1 MIWNRPDILSVFSYL
16 LSIICFGLV
25 CILSNSIIVTIS
37 FVGSF
42 TDEQSLYFI
51 YFVLFTSGSVWLLLL
66 LASITGVIPDFA
78 IKLIDHVRETEKIK
92 KLKAEYLRNAY
103 YRNKTIKN
111 KRPKFLKYITLP
123 SFSNLT
129 SLTQNNNNE
138 GQNNNRGNGN
148 STTPKEKNKLTTY
161 LKQISTTSKASMTNI
176 LNNNILKP
184 NRSKQHTFTTNS
196 NGSNHTTPSP
206 LTSPIS
212 DINPEVQLQFTNLT
226 KIISVDSTD
235 QIEMSSIKS
244 SNNNNE
250 ISVNNGSNRSSNS
263 NGDNKKLVVTFSDI
277 LSGKTIDE
285 EESEPKLKSIKPIEE
300 CEL

>member
-1 MIWNRPDILSVFSYL
+1 
-16 LSIICFGLV
+16 
-25 CILSNSIIVTIS
+25 
-37 FVGSF
+37 
-42 TDEQSLYFI
+42 
-51 YFVLFTSGSVWLLLL
+51 
-66 LASITGVIPDFA
+66 
-78 IKLIDHVRETEKIK
+78 
-92 KLKAEYLRNAY
+92 
-103 YRNKTIKN
+103 
-111 KRPKFLKYITLP
+111 
-123 SFSNLT
+123 
-129 SLTQNNNNE
+129 
-138 GQNNNRGNGN
+138 
-148 STTPKEKNKLTTY
+148 
-161 LKQISTTSKASMTNI
+161 MTNI

-184 NRSKQHTFTTNS
+184 NRSKQHTFTTNN

-212 DINPEVQLQFTNLT
+212 DINPEFTNLT